1 MPICLMENANM
12 EEWDRVVDVNC
23 KGVLHGIG
31 CCLPIMKKQNGGH
44 IINISSDGGLR
55 VNACWATDL
64 LAVRLHHRVL
74 RHEVLRGGSGAGSAA

>member
-1 MPICLMENANM
+1 MPICLMENANI

-31 CCLPIMKKQNGGH
+31 CCLPIMKEQNGGH

-55 VNACWATDL
+55 VTVCCMTDL

-74 RHEVLRGGSGAGSAA
+74 CNEVLRGGSGCGSAP

>member
-1 MPICLMENANM
+1 M

-31 CCLPIMKKQNGGH
+31 CCLPIMKKQNSGH

-55 VNACWATDL
+55 VNACWATD
-64 LAVRLHHRVL
+64 
-74 RHEVLRGGSGAGSAA
+74 S